1 MTRHSIKLQQGTYD
15 RLEEIRDKRET
26 FDDTVARLIAIY
38 TTLERMQDK
47 IIRQGHQALR
57 EEVAAT

>member
-26 FDDTVARLIAIY
+26 FDDTVARLISIF
-38 TTLERMQDK
+38 TTLERIQDK
-47 IIRQGHQALR
+47 IIKEGHKALR
-57 EEVAAT
+57 EEVKV